1 MKRPSPL
8 RRLVDASKLPHSTIR
23 TRIALVYGGVFLVLG
38 TALLATVNLASRA
51 GTETEA
57 RAIASTA
64 VVVVPPGYTVNGP
77 FIARS
82 STGSSTAYEL
92 TDHVSDAAG
101 KQLLNW
107 SFAALLVMT
116 AGAVGVGWWIA
127 GRVLRPV
134 HAMTA
139 KARRLSEKTLHER
152 IASSGPDDEL
162 KELGETLDALLGRL
176 EKAFDSQRR
185 FIANASHEL
194 RTPLA
199 TQRAAI
205 QIGLDD
211 PSPEDLVRTRQTLL
225 DTNRRSERLIE
236 GLLVLARSERGLATD
251 EREAVRLDHV
261 VREEAARYPNPTV
274 RGLGGGSPDGRGRS
288 GDGPVVIVAAAA
300 CSVRGNRLLL
310 AQLVAN
316 LLANAVT
323 YNVPGGSVEVCLS
336 GEGALLVR
344 NTGPV
349 VSEADVAGFF
359 EPFRRGEGRDR
370 MGPGSGLGL
379 SIVRSIAVAHGGTV
393 TAVPGPEGGGLAVTV
408 RLPVDQ
414 APEPASRAAV
424 RSGSPARIS
433 R

>member
-1 MKRPSPL
+1 MKRPPTL
-8 RRLVDASKLPHSTIR
+8 RRLVEASTLPHSTIR

-57 RAIASTA
+57 RSIASSA
-64 VVVVPPGYTVNGP
+64 AAAQPGYAVNGP
-77 FIARS
+77 LISRRHLGPP
-82 STGSSTAYEL
+82 TVYDL
-92 TDHVSDAAG
+92 TDNVSNAAG
-101 KQLLNW
+101 QQLLYW
-107 SFAALLVMT
+107 SVAALLVMT
-116 AGAVGVGWWIA
+116 GCAVAVGWWTA
-127 GRVLRPV
+127 GRVLRPI
-134 HAMTA
+134 HDMTE
-139 KARRLSEKTLHER
+139 KARKLSAHTLHER
-152 IASSGPDDEL
+152 MAPTGPDDEL
-162 KELGETLDALLGRL
+162 KELGETLDALLARL
-176 EKAFDSQRR
+176 EKAFDSQQR

-236 GLLVLARSERGLATD
+236 GLLVLARSERGLAAD

-261 VREEAARYPNPTV
+261 VREEAARRPAV
-274 RGLGGGSPDGRGRS
+274 RGTGGGAEGRGAEN
-288 GDGPVVIVAAAA
+288 GGPQGPGPAVNVVVAA

-323 YNVPGGSVEVCLS
+323 YNVPGGSVEVSLT
-336 GEGALLVR
+336 GEGTLRVR
-344 NTGPV
+344 NTGPR
-349 VSEADVAGFF
+349 VSEADIAGFF

-408 RLPVDQ
+408 RLPADQ
-414 APEPASRAAV
+414 A
-424 RSGSPARIS
+424 
-433 R
+433 